1 MQLIFP
7 ICVIAFAA
15 AIGVIIV
22 AGGRRAKANSF
33 MTRAVVRAQERD
45 FEGARK
51 LVLGAVSMNPTYKS
65 VPEVIAF
72 YEVLVAKS
80 TDKVSLEEIRKLSS
94 TLTRLPKTRIES
106 IYTSKLFKIVV
117 IMFWLYWA
125 IVRFVDIYSRN

>member
-1 MQLIFP
+1 
-7 ICVIAFAA
+7 
-15 AIGVIIV
+15 
-22 AGGRRAKANSF
+22 

-80 TDKVSLEEIRKLSS
+80 TDQVSLEEIRKLSS